1 MMSERKRRWW
11 PQFTI
16 STIMLLMT
24 VIAAYLAG
32 QQSMKPEIESLKR
45 EVQEMRQSM
54 LMRPLRR

>member
-1 MMSERKRRWW
+1 
-11 PQFTI
+11 
-16 STIMLLMT
+16 MLLMT